1 MNQRWT
7 QMIEQVKNVWNSM
20 PAPRRLVI
28 VGAAGVVFV
37 ALALLT
43 FVMGTG
49 QRHEVL
55 FSRLHA
61 GDAAEVLQLLEEQ
74 GIPYTLQQDLAGRA
88 IISVPRD
95 VVYRT
100 RIELAAQ
107 GIPRQGSVGFEIFD
121 ETQLGMTDDV
131 RRINLRRALNGELER
146 TIRAMDVVDDVR
158 VQVSIPE
165 NRLFISQQQKPTA
178 AVMLTLKPGLR
189 LAADQV
195 RAIQRLVGATIEGLD
210 PGDVFVVDSRGN
222 PLSDQLSQLEGANS
236 LSAVEKQILIQQA
249 LSNEYSRQIRTILEG
264 LFGVGRVEAMATVQL
279 NFESIEEVV
288 KAFEAPNGRSGIVRS
303 EQIFEETFSGS
314 GQPPAGVAGVESN
327 VPGYV
332 GVVPPGE
339 SDYSRMESIINYEIN
354 EIHTRRQVPP
364 GAIRSVS
371 VGVWIDGDLTDE
383 QEESIANTLA
393 SALGLDPTRGDQ
405 VIVASMPFASV
416 DALAAASSQAAE
428 AAWGLP
434 APYALAAAALLAI
447 IALLYWQLRRRRA
460 TQPAGMDIVVDEDD
474 VEIAERKLT
483 SEERRRQQLHEQV
496 AALAR
501 EKPEDVAQ
509 LVKAWLMEE

>member
-1 MNQRWT
+1 MRTAFWVARLAIVRPHWRDVT
-7 QMIEQVKNVWNSM
+7 WPDEPTFIPDVLTSEKCVERDAS
-20 PAPRRLVI
+20 PTAACDRRRRSLCLCLPG
-28 VGAAGVVFV
+28 VGRSRV
-37 ALALLT
+37 
-43 FVMGTG
+43 GTG

-61 GDAAEVLQLLEEQ
+61 SDAAEVLQFLEEQ

-100 RIELAAQ
+100 RIELAAK

-158 VQVSIPE
+158 VQVAIPE

-189 LAADQV
+189 LAPEQV

-210 PGDVFVVDSRGN
+210 PQDVFVVDSRGN
-222 PLSDQLSQLEGANS
+222 PLSDQLSQLEDSYG

-249 LSNEYSRQIRTILEG
+249 LSNEYSRKIRTVLEG

-303 EQIFEETFSGS
+303 EQIFEESFSGS
-314 GQPPAGVAGVESN
+314 GQPPGGGVAGVESN
-327 VPGYV
+327 VPGYL
-332 GVVPPGE
+332 GVLPAGE

-364 GAIRSVS
+364 GSDS
-371 VGVWIDGDLTDE
+371 FG
-383 QEESIANTLA
+383 
-393 SALGLDPTRGDQ
+393 LGRR
-405 VIVASMPFASV
+405 V
-416 DALAAASSQAAE
+416 D
-428 AAWGLP
+428 
-434 APYALAAAALLAI
+434 
-447 IALLYWQLRRRRA
+447 
-460 TQPAGMDIVVDEDD
+460 
-474 VEIAERKLT
+474 
-483 SEERRRQQLHEQV
+483 RRQPERG
-496 AALAR
+496 AR
-501 EKPEDVAQ
+501 AVHREHVGFGFGA
-509 LVKAWLMEE
+509 

>member
-1 MNQRWT
+1 
-7 QMIEQVKNVWNSM
+7 M
-20 PAPRRLVI
+20 PPSRRLLI
-28 VGAAGVVFV
+28 GGAALVVFV
-37 ALALLT
+37 SLALAAL
-43 FVMGTG
+43 VWGTG

-61 GDAAEVLQLLEEQ
+61 SDAAEVLQFLEEQ

-100 RIELAAQ
+100 RIELAAK

-158 VQVSIPE
+158 VQVAIPE

-189 LAADQV
+189 LAPEQV

-210 PGDVFVVDSRGN
+210 PQDVFVVDSRGN
-222 PLSDQLSQLEGANS
+222 PLSDQLSQLEDSYG

-249 LSNEYSRQIRTILEG
+249 LSNEYSRKIRTVLEG
-264 LFGVGRVEAMATVQL
+264 LFGAGRVEAMATVQL
-279 NFESIEEVV
+279 NFESVEEVV

-303 EQIFEETFSGS
+303 EQIFEESFSGF
-314 GQPPAGVAGVESN
+314 GQPPGGGVAGVESN
-327 VPGYV
+327 VPGYL
-332 GVVPPGE
+332 GVLPTGE

-364 GAIRSVS
+364 GAIRSIS
-371 VGVWIDGDLTDE
+371 VGVWIDGNLSDE
-383 QEESIANTLA
+383 QEQSIANTLA
-393 SALGLDPTRGDQ
+393 SALGLDPSRGDQ

-416 DALAAASSQAAE
+416 ETLAAASAPTADS
-428 AAWGLP
+428 AWGLP
-434 APYALAAAALLAI
+434 QPYALAVAALLAI
-447 IALLYWQLRRRRA
+447 LALIYWLVRRRRA
-460 TQPAGMDIVVDEDD
+460 ARPVGVDLVVGDEEA
-474 VEIAERKLT
+474 VASERELST
-483 SEERRRQQLHEQV
+483 EERRRQELHERV

-501 EKPEDVAQ
+501 ERPEEVAQ